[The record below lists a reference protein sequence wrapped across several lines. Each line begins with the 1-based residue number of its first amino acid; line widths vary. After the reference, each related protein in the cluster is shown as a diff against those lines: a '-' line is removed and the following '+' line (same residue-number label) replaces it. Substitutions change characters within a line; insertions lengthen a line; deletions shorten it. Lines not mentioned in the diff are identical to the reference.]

1 MEEYKRAGNSFEIVL
16 SSLHN
21 SPVIILNERN
31 QPHILHRLIHYT
43 ITNMKFF
50 TITTALAVL
59 ATGAV
64 ARNCSPGLNY
74 CGRTLLEIGK
84 QCHINQTCD
93 I

>member
-1 MEEYKRAGNSFEIVL
+1 MEEYKKAGNSSEMVL
-16 SSLHN
+16 SFSHN

-31 QPHILHRLIHYT
+31 QSHIIHCLIHYT

-64 ARNCSPGLNY
+64 ARNCTPDLNY

-84 QCHINQTCD
+84 QCHIKQT
-93 I
+93 